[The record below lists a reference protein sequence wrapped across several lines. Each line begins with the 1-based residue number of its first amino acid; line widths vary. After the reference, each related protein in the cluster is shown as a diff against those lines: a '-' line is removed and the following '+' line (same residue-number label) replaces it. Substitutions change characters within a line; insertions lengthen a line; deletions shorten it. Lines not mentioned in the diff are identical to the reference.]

1 MRTLVLITMIAALS
15 LLGCENETTRYIEVE
30 VPVEVDNPPS
40 TPQGVF
46 SVTGNGKVTI
56 IWLSVQDEDLDHY
69 EVWWSPDDN
78 VFSYVGSTP
87 DTFYVDEDVDNGTT
101 YFYAV
106 LAVDAAGNESELSR
120 ESVFDTPRLDGKNI
134 FIYSM
139 NTDPDKS
146 GFDFTTQSI
155 VPYDSTVADFYIDY
169 DVGLQAMFI
178 NVGVFLA
185 DYTDIQDM
193 GFTYSFDEI
202 GYAPDTTVGWSEVG
216 WLELLEGHTYVI
228 WTADNHFAKIR
239 VTSISKPIGILFDW
253 AYQEATG
260 NPELARPQHDDNY
273 LNRTISGTLLK

>member
-1 MRTLVLITMIAALS
+1 MKKLTLIVMIAALG

-30 VPVEVDNPPS
+30 VPVEIDNPPN

-46 SVTGNGKVTI
+46 SVTGDNKVTI
-56 IWLSVQDEDLDHY
+56 IWLSVQDDDLDHY
-69 EVWWSPDDN
+69 EVWWSPDDSA
-78 VFSYVGSTP
+78 FSYVGSTT
-87 DTFYVDEDVDNGTT
+87 DTFYIDEVVDNGTT

-106 LAVDAAGNESELSR
+106 LAVDTAGNESALSR
-120 ESVFDTPRLDGKNI
+120 ESVFDTPRPEGKNI

-139 NTDPDKS
+139 NVNPDEA
-146 GFDFTTQSI
+146 GFDFTTQTI
-155 VPYDSTVADFYIDY
+155 VPYDSEVADIYIDY
-169 DVGLQAMFI
+169 DAGLEAMFL
-178 NVGVFLA
+178 NVGQFLA

-216 WLELLEGHTYVI
+216 WLELLNGHTYVI

-239 VTSISKPIGILFDW
+239 VSLITKPLGVVFDW

-260 NPELARPQHDDNY
+260 NPELARPQHDEDY